1 MFFST
6 VYDKIFWL
14 ILIEISFCIDILA
27 YIIQNTLKLQW

>member
-14 ILIEISFCIDILA
+14 IEISFFIDILA
-27 YIIQNTLKLQW
+27 DIVQKTLKL